1 MMTTPIKS
9 ILDFEGKT
17 AVITGGCA
25 GMGTGLAKR
34 FAQTGANIAVTYF
47 RTPPDE
53 LIAQLEADGARC
65 MAVRTDVRSPADSE
79 AMIRAVAERF
89 GSVDFLINN
98 AGIYP
103 HHDLLKVTEQEWDDM
118 HDSNLKG
125 AFFCARAAAQQM
137 IAQGRGGRIVNI
149 VSINAF
155 RPMRSGL
162 VYGASKAGLA
172 MATRCMAVELGKYDI
187 RVNAVAP
194 GLMDAP
200 GLDENVP
207 GWRARYSGRAPLG
220 RIGRPE
226 DIADA
231 CIFYCSDLSAW
242 ITGEITMADG
252 GVMHA
257 EAYDTQ

>member
-1 MMTTPIKS
+1 MTTPIKS
-9 ILDFEGKT
+9 ILNFEGKT

-25 GMGTGLAKR
+25 GMGAGLARR

-47 RTPPDE
+47 RSPPDG

-65 MAVRTDVRSPADSE
+65 MAVRTDVRSPAGSE
-79 AMIRAVAERF
+79 AMIRAVAGRF

-103 HHDLLKVTEQEWDDM
+103 HHDLLEVTEQEWDDM

-125 AFFCARAAAQQM
+125 AFFCARAAARQM

-155 RPMRSGL
+155 RPMHNGL

-172 MATRCMAVELGKYDI
+172 MVTRCMAVELGKYDI

-207 GWRARYSGRAPLG
+207 GWRARYSSRAPLG

-242 ITGEITMADG
+242 ITGEITMVDG

>member
-1 MMTTPIKS
+1 
-9 ILDFEGKT
+9 
-17 AVITGGCA
+17 
-25 GMGTGLAKR
+25 MGAGLARR

-47 RTPPDE
+47 RTPPDG

-65 MAVRTDVRSPADSE
+65 MAVRTDVRSPAGSE
-79 AMIRAVAERF
+79 AMIRAVAGRF

-103 HHDLLKVTEQEWDDM
+103 HHDLLEVTEQEWDDM

-125 AFFCARAAAQQM
+125 AFFCARAAARQM

-155 RPMRSGL
+155 RPMHNGL

-172 MATRCMAVELGKYDI
+172 MVTRCMAVELGKYDI

-207 GWRARYSGRAPLG
+207 GWRARYSSRAPLG

-242 ITGEITMADG
+242 ITGEITMVDG

>member
-1 MMTTPIKS
+1 
-9 ILDFEGKT
+9 
-17 AVITGGCA
+17 
-25 GMGTGLAKR
+25 
-34 FAQTGANIAVTYF
+34 
-47 RTPPDE
+47 
-53 LIAQLEADGARC
+53 
-65 MAVRTDVRSPADSE
+65 
-79 AMIRAVAERF
+79 
-89 GSVDFLINN
+89 
-98 AGIYP
+98 
-103 HHDLLKVTEQEWDDM
+103 
-118 HDSNLKG
+118 
-125 AFFCARAAAQQM
+125 M

-155 RPMRSGL
+155 RPMHNGL

-172 MATRCMAVELGKYDI
+172 MVTRCMAVELGKYDI

-207 GWRARYSGRAPLG
+207 GWRARYSSRAPLG

-242 ITGEITMADG
+242 ITGEITMVDG